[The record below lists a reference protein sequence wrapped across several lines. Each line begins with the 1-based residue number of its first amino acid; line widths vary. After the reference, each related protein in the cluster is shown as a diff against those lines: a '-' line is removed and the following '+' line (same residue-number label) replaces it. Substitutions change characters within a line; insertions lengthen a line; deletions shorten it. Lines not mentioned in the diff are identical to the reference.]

1 MEHGDRGTRTELYA
15 FKITAGLV
23 GDLGSLFDISA
34 QRASP
39 SRALLDCLCVILTCP
54 ARLLQPIAA

>member
-23 GDLGSLFDISA
+23 DDLGSLFDIYLRTA
-34 QRASP
+34 HHR
-39 SRALLDCLCVILTCP
+39 RGRC
-54 ARLLQPIAA
+54 